1 MEKCFTI
8 IYYLFTQQ
16 SFLCIIKT
24 HTKYYIIVYSYIEQ
38 LSIQNLLLLSSPSLP
53 TQTPLYPLPFFLLPL
68 LSSCSC
74 SFCFYLAPS
83 ASTTSPSASDHP
95 APSPVVFLLLPFPSL
110 SPPSSSPLILHLS
123 FSTSP
128 SPPQDD

>member
-1 MEKCFTI
+1 MLHDNLLSFHTTK
-8 IYYLFTQQ
+8 LFMYN
-16 SFLCIIKT
+16 KK